1 VLKPD
6 PDTVFTAIAL
16 GQDHTLALTS
26 DGTILSWGLG
36 RFSQL
41 GYELPPPHVQSS
53 PRVIAGP
60 LRREHVRG
68 VAACKSASACWTDT
82 VLYTWGKN
90 NGQLGYDKAA
100 SPVQSIP
107 RVVTKVTK
115 PVISVALNVR
125 VVSHDIPPLTSG
137 PEYCDGLS
145 PRNARRCS
153 SFQRHAFPCNFSL
166 PGTSFIRILG
176 LSPTP
181 GGPDHHDYTYLL

>member
-1 VLKPD
+1 MLKHD
-6 PDTVFTAIAL
+6 LETVFTAIAL
-16 GQDHTLALTS
+16 GQDHALALTS

-68 VAACKSASACWTDT
+68 IAACKSASACWTDT
-82 VLYTWGKN
+82 VVFTWGKN
-90 NGQLGYDKAA
+90 NGQLGYDKTAT
-100 SPVQSIP
+100 PVQSIP

-125 VVSHDIPPLTSG
+125 SVSLEIPPLTSG
-137 PEYCDGLS
+137 PGHCDGLS
-145 PRNARRCS
+145 PRNARCRP
-153 SFQRHAFPCNFSL
+153 SFQRHAFPYNFSL
-166 PGTSFIRILG
+166 TDTSSIRLLG

-181 GGPDHHDYTYLL
+181 GGPGDHDCAYFL